1 MNTLHVHLQPAHAGT
16 LESSD
21 AFVRVMQNDQAG
33 VEIVLESS
41 VAEIYGDAI
50 EALVLQTVLSMN
62 VDRVKVTVQ
71 DKGALDFVSKARVQ
85 TALLRALGVNEPDWS
100 TL

>member
-1 MNTLHVHLQPAHAGT
+1 MSKKLEPAHAGT

-21 AFVRVMQNDQAG
+21 VYVRVMPVENAG
-33 VEIVLESS
+33 ITIELESS

-50 EALVLQTVLSMN
+50 EALILETVKAMK
-62 VDRVKVTVQ
+62 VEGVKLLIQ
-71 DKGALDFVSKARVQ
+71 DKGALDYVIKARVQ
-85 TALLRALGVNEPDWS
+85 TALLRAMGVSEPDWS